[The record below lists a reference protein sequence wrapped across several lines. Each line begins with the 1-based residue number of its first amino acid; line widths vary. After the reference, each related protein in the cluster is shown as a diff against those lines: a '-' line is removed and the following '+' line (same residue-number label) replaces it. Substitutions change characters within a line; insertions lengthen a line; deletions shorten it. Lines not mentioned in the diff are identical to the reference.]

1 MKIQNEKFELVT
13 KVPSERLKR
22 FQSAVLSRNE
32 HTLETA
38 PSVRLKLPV
47 KQVTLESFF
56 AINKNS
62 QLRNYNRTF
71 IPHRFRR
78 AVEKAN
84 KVSKT
89 KAIKLRLV
97 VKPLITHNYRQMSE
111 CETHYRCLII
121 YSEFDAALFDMT
133 IEDYEKLELIEEL
146 QKSA

>member
-13 KVPSERLKR
+13 KVPSKRLKR
-22 FQSAVLSRNE
+22 FQNAVLSRNE

-38 PSVRLKLPV
+38 PSVRLNLPL
-47 KQVTLESFF
+47 KQVSLESFL
-56 AINKNS
+56 AINEHS
-62 QLRNYNRTF
+62 QLRNYNRTV
-71 IPHRFRR
+71 IPRLFSR

-89 KAIKLRLV
+89 EAIKLRLF

-111 CETHYRCLII
+111 CETHYRCLIV

-133 IEDYEKLELIEEL
+133 VSDYEKLDLIDEL